1 METRDGAQIGTGE
14 YGAFYEDEWVVPSE
28 PPTDIVFYVDQSG
41 SMDDDQM
48 RLASNFST
56 FISELATYSN
66 DWQIIV
72 ANADNGCNAHGGVLT
87 PAMPD
92 YETRF
97 QSAVSSGGGF
107 WTEAGLTIASEA
119 IDKTDVGEC
128 NWGFLRPDAMLHI
141 IMVSDEAEQSSS
153 SWTWYMDKIIA
164 KKGSTANVKFSAI
177 AGDYPGGCATA
188 DAGDGYYQA
197 VMATEGVFLS
207 ICSDWATPTN
217 LSMLAAASVQMAAF
231 ELNAT
236 PAQATIRVWVNGT
249 ERLDGWRYNEGDN
262 TVVFDED
269 IPQEEDVVKI
279 SYGGLT
285 VCD

>member
-1 METRDGAQIGTGE
+1 M
-14 YGAFYEDEWVVPSE
+14 
-28 PPTDIVFYVDQSG
+28 
-41 SMDDDQM
+41 
-48 RLASNFST
+48 
-56 FISELATYSN
+56 
-66 DWQIIV
+66 
-72 ANADNGCNAHGGVLT
+72 
-87 PAMPD
+87 
-92 YETRF
+92 
-97 QSAVSSGGGF
+97 
-107 WTEAGLTIASEA
+107 
-119 IDKTDVGEC
+119 
-128 NWGFLRPDAMLHI
+128 
-141 IMVSDEAEQSSS
+141 
-153 SWTWYMDKIIA
+153 
-164 KKGSTANVKFSAI
+164 KFSAI

-231 ELNAT
+231 ELDAR
-236 PAQATIRVWVNGT
+236 PAPSTIRVWVNGT
-249 ERLDGWRYNEGDN
+249 ERFDGWRYNEGDN